1 MIRSNYV
8 YLPEN
13 SEISEPAL
21 KDRES
26 ESASEGV
33 AYRDLM
39 DLMLDKAESESVSN
53 DIVKMKRSKFFNVY
67 CNKKTHVIRENYL
80 EDLSKWQVKQLIMQ
94 LKLGIPHLTYKGKEI
109 RAKK

>member
-1 MIRSNYV
+1 VVSSNYV

-53 DIVKMKRSKFFNVY
+53 DIPSKNE
-67 CNKKTHVIRENYL
+67 KE
-80 EDLSKWQVKQLIMQ
+80 QVFQRL
-94 LKLGIPHLTYKGKEI
+94 L
-109 RAKK
+109 